1 MAARH
6 PKQPQPQ
13 RTRLRSRAQRV
24 PLKPSSCPG
33 GRARLRHH
41 AQRVPAR
48 HDGGLVDVARAG
60 RVHRHQRMAGLVVRR
75 APLRLR
81 RAHHPGAEQGPVV
94 EPRAQER
101 SRATSTCFWLL
112 EGARE
117 RGWARPAVGAR
128 GVRCAASQQGRAR
141 GQLGRRRGRDAP
153 RRAAQGG
160 PWPQPHMA
168 GPLVPH
174 AEQTGGGGGERVHVV
189 TAVHALAEKV
199 DTNLH

>member
-81 RAHHPGAEQGPVV
+81 RAHHPGAEQGPAV

-101 SRATSTCFWLL
+101 SRATSMCFWLL
-112 EGARE
+112 EG
-117 RGWARPAVGAR
+117 GAR
-128 GVRCAASQQGRAR
+128 ARMGAPCCGRAQRALRCIATGGRAR
-141 GQLGRRRGRDAP
+141 AARPQQRAQRAAP
-153 RRAAQGG
+153 RRPTRALATASHGRA
-160 PWPQPHMA
+160 A
-168 GPLVPH
+168 GP
-174 AEQTGGGGGERVHVV
+174 AC
-189 TAVHALAEKV
+189 
-199 DTNLH
+199 